1 MRNILNGYGSR
12 LATLGSLALFSAGS
26 AFAAVPAAY
35 TDAIDDATTDG
46 AAMAGSLLGV
56 AAAIVVVMIALKFVK
71 RIKGAV

>member
-1 MRNILNGYGSR
+1 MRNIRSLGL
-12 LATLGSLALFSAGS
+12 LAGLSALAGS
-26 AFAAVPAAY
+26 TFAAVPTAY
-35 TDAIDDATTDG
+35 TEAITDATTDG

>member
-1 MRNILNGYGSR
+1 MRNLSLKYGPR
-12 LATLGSLALFSAGS
+12 LAALGSALTFAAGS

-35 TDAIDDATTDG
+35 TDAIDAATTDG
-46 AAMAGSLLGV
+46 AAMAVSLLGV

>member
-1 MRNILNGYGSR
+1 MFQSKFAR
-12 LATLGSLALFSAGS
+12 LSAIGTGLVLLAGQS
-26 AFAAVPAAY
+26 FAAVPEAY
-35 TDAIDDATTDG
+35 TDAITDATTDG